1 MENNHFGTLTERMR
15 NFREEL
21 LNARPYVCAERAVL
35 TTESYRLHADQPVV
49 LKRAYMLQ
57 NILERMTI
65 FIEPQTLIAGN
76 QSSANRAAPIF
87 PEYAMDWVIDELD
100 QFEKRDGDV
109 FYISEETKKEL
120 RELAPYWE
128 HNTTKDKGLAAMPLS
143 SRIFYDLGIIRAEGN
158 ITSGDAHLAVEYE
171 KVMKS
176 GLKDYKR
183 RAREAME
190 SLDLTEM
197 ENLKK
202 YYFYEAVLIVIEAVV
217 KFASRYSRLALSQAA
232 ALEKGELPGQTG
244 EKPEIFSRNESGNR
258 KPGIGYYG
266 TLDEESTRSRVAE
279 LKEMARILSKVPYEP
294 AETFA
299 EAVQSMWLVHLVLQI
314 ESNGHSLSYG
324 RMDQYLYP
332 FYQKDLDR
340 GIETEQS
347 ACEKMTNLWLK
358 TFTINKIRSW
368 SHTRFSA
375 GSPLYQN
382 VTIAGQTTEHKDA
395 VNPMS
400 FMILKS
406 VAQTRLP
413 QPNLTVRYHAGLSDE
428 FMNECIE
435 VVRLGFGMPAF
446 NNDEI
451 IIPSFIEK
459 GVAAEDAY
467 NYSAI
472 GCVETAVPGKWGYRC
487 TGMSFLNFPKSLL
500 IALND
505 GVDPES
511 GVKLCEGIGHF
522 RDMTCFEDVE
532 RAWDKII
539 RNFTRHSV
547 IIETC
552 CDMVLE
558 ETVPD
563 VLCSSL
569 VEDCIGRG
577 KTLKEGGAVYDFI
590 SGLQVGIANM
600 ADSLAAI
607 KKCVFEDKSL
617 SNEELWAALEN
628 NFEGEKGSRIRSL
641 LLAAPKYG
649 NDDNYVDSLIRN
661 AYDVYI
667 DEIKKYHNTRYGRG
681 PVGGVY
687 YAGTS
692 SISANVGQGIG
703 TPATPDGRKA
713 KEPLAEGCSPS
724 HGMDRNGP
732 TAVFKTVAKLPTK
745 EITGGVLL
753 NQKVTP
759 QLLMKEEDRMKLMML
774 IRTFFNRLHGYHVQY
789 NVVSRE
795 TLRAAQKNP
804 EEYRDLIVRVAGYS
818 AFFSALSRQ
827 TQDDIIERTE
837 QSL

>member
-1 MENNHFGTLTERMR
+1 MTENHFGKLTKRMDE
-15 NFREEL
+15 FREDL
-21 LNARPYVCAERAVL
+21 LEAKPYVCAERAVY
-35 TTESYRLHADQPVV
+35 TTQSYKEHADQPVI

-57 NILERMTI
+57 NVLEHMTI

-76 QSSANRAAPIF
+76 QASANRSAPIF
-87 PEYAMDWVIDELD
+87 PEYAMDWVVDELD
-100 QFEKRDGDV
+100 KFEKRDGDV
-109 FYISEETKKEL
+109 FYITEDTKETL

-128 HNTTKDKGLAAMPLS
+128 HNTTKDKGLAAMPAS
-143 SRIFYDLGIIRAEGN
+143 SKIFYDLGIIKAEGN
-158 ITSGDAHLAVEYE
+158 ITSGDAHLAVQYE
-171 KVMKS
+171 KIMKC
-176 GLKDYKR
+176 GLKDYE
-183 RAREAME
+183 ARTKAAME
-190 SLDLTEM
+190 KLDLTEM

-202 YYFYEAVLIVIEAVV
+202 YYFHQAILIVIGAV
-217 KFASRYSRLALSQAA
+217 KDFAGRYAKLALEMA
-232 ALEKGELPGQTG
+232 
-244 EKPEIFSRNESGNR
+244 
-258 KPGIGYYG
+258 
-266 TLDEESTRSRVAE
+266 EEAEPKRAQE
-279 LKEMARILSKVPYEP
+279 LKEMAGILSKVPYGP
-294 AETFA
+294 AETMR

-332 FYQKDLDR
+332 YYKKDVER
-340 GIETEQS
+340 GIETEDS
-347 ACEKMTNLWLK
+347 ACELLTNLWLK
-358 TFTINKIRSW
+358 TYTINKIRSW
-368 SHTRFSA
+368 SHTQFSA

-382 VTIAGQTTEHKDA
+382 VTIGGQTADKKDA
-395 VNPMS
+395 VNPLS
-400 FMILKS
+400 YLILRS
-406 VAQTRLP
+406 VAQTHLP
-413 QPNLTVRYHAGLSDE
+413 QPNLTVRYHAGLDDD
-428 FMNECIE
+428 FMKECIE

-459 GVAAEDAY
+459 GVKEEDAY

-500 IALND
+500 IAMND
-505 GVDPES
+505 GTDPES
-511 GVKLCEGIGHF
+511 GVKVTEGAGHF
-522 RDMTCFEDVE
+522 LDMESYEDIE
-532 RAWDKII
+532 KAWDKII
-539 RNFTRHSV
+539 RDFTRHSV

-569 VEDCIGRG
+569 VDDCIARG

-607 KKCVFEDKSL
+607 KKCVFEDQSISKQ
-617 SNEELWAALEN
+617 ELWDALQN
-628 NFEGEKGSRIRSL
+628 DFEGPEGERIQNI

-649 NDDNYVDSLIRN
+649 NDDDYVDSLIRS

-667 DEIKKYHNTRYGRG
+667 DEIKKYHNTRYKRG
-681 PVGGVY
+681 PIGGTY

-692 SISANVGQGIG
+692 SISANVGQGMG
-703 TPATPDGRKA
+703 TLATPDGRKA
-713 KEPLAEGCSPS
+713 HTPLSEGCSPS
-724 HGMDRNGP
+724 HAMDQNGP

-745 EITGGVLL
+745 DITGGVLL

-759 QLLMKEEDRMKLMML
+759 QILSKEEDRMKLIYI

-795 TLRAAQKNP
+795 TLRDAQAHP
-804 EEYRDLIVRVAGYS
+804 EKHRDLIVRVAGYS
-818 AFFSALSRQ
+818 AFFNVLSKQ

-837 QSL
+837 QVL